1 MVGVVDVLHAAPAL
15 RHVLAICEDGLVGQT
30 AFMAD
35 IGEEDERRHVDCEV
49 LAVQQQQQLVSREV
63 STMNGE
69 RRNY

>member
-1 MVGVVDVLHAAPAL
+1 MVGVVDVLHAASAL
-15 RHVLAICEDGLVGQT
+15 RHILTICENGLVGQT

-35 IGEEDERRHVDCEV
+35 IGEEDERRHVDGEV

-63 STMNGE
+63 PIMNGK